1 MKRWIALLCFLA
13 ILFGSA
19 FSDEVAPAPDEI
31 IVEVQEEPSEE
42 ILVEEPS
49 EEPEIEQ
56 EVAQEPDPDPP
67 QEVIEEA
74 TETEVKVDE
83 PEKQV
88 ELEVPQVEV
97 EEPDP
102 EPEQKDEPADSVPV
116 NEEPQEETTVVET
129 EPAVETPTE
138 PIVETKLKEEVP
150 IAADPEP
157 EVEEITEPQVIA
169 TSSTMIPEE
178 EVEIADDDWGHVDDA
193 ILPRE
198 VHISFLKEPQFFSD
212 EVILVATLINFRF
225 EDSYTI
231 YWQYCE
237 DPTAEEIE
245 WKDIEG
251 EHSQVYNF
259 ILDKTNYVY
268 GYRVIVVVED

>member
-1 MKRWIALLCFLA
+1 MRKFVALLCFVV
-13 ILFGSA
+13 LFIGSA
-19 FSDEVAPAPDEI
+19 LSEDVALAPDE

-56 EVAQEPDPDPP
+56 EIAQEPDPDPP
-67 QEVIEEA
+67 QEVIEEK
-74 TETEVKVDE
+74 TETKVKVEE
-83 PEKQV
+83 PEEQV
-88 ELEVPQVEV
+88 VEETTV
-97 EEPDP
+97 EEPDS
-102 EPEQKDEPADSVPV
+102 EPERKDEPAPA
-116 NEEPQEETTVVET
+116 NEEPQEKTT
-129 EPAVETPTE
+129 EPM
-138 PIVETKLKEEVP
+138 VETKLKEEVP
-150 IAADPEP
+150 IATDPEP
-157 EVEEITEPQVIA
+157 EVKKTTEPKVIA

-178 EVEIADDDWGHVDDA
+178 EVEITDDDWGHVDDA

-198 VHISFLKEPQFFSD
+198 VHISFLKEPQFFGD

-259 ILDKTNYVY
+259 ILNKTNYMY

>member
-1 MKRWIALLCFLA
+1 MKRWIALLCFLV
-13 ILFGSA
+13 ILLGSA

-56 EVAQEPDPDPP
+56 EIAQEPDPDPP
-67 QEVIEEA
+67 QEVIEEK
-74 TETEVKVDE
+74 TETKVKVEE
-83 PEKQV
+83 PEEQV
-88 ELEVPQVEV
+88 VEETTV

-102 EPEQKDEPADSVPV
+102 ESDQKDAPVPA
-116 NEEPQEETTVVET
+116 NEEPQEKTTT
-129 EPAVETPTE
+129 ESM
-138 PIVETKLKEEVP
+138 VETKLKEDVP

-157 EVEEITEPQVIA
+157 EVEKTTEPKVIA

-198 VHISFLKEPQFFSD
+198 VHISFLKEPQFFGD

-259 ILDKTNYVY
+259 ILNKTNYMY